1 MISSKNRFSN
11 VESLEHFSQSILQA
25 GYILLLFIWLL
36 WCSEITDW
44 KQAMVLRHTAFHL
57 YFVGFLY
64 QTTFFSFF
72 FFFFLSQGFLI
83 STEIKN
89 FLYKERIL
97 EMKYL
102 KCYVMLYLTMLY
114 ILWNTNNNILN
125 MNSLFPFCP
134 LHTAQLQ
141 YQSSLGVSWS
151 CHLGFDQLNRNKYNM
166 CYSQICS

>member
-1 MISSKNRFSN
+1 M
-11 VESLEHFSQSILQA
+11 EA
-25 GYILLLFIWLL
+25 GYGSQTHSI
-36 WCSEITDW
+36 SP
-44 KQAMVLRHTAFHL
+44 VLCRLSLSNNIF
-57 YFVGFLY
+57 
-64 QTTFFSFF
+64 FF

-89 FLYKERIL
+89 FLYKEMIL

-151 CHLGFDQLNRNKYNM
+151 CHFGFDQLNRNKYNM